1 MSKTVMGVDFGA
13 SEVTFAVCDP
23 GAIRRLEVEPLP
35 DNLLRDRRVVSP
47 EAMSDFLRQ
56 TAAKHHLNVRSCAVS
71 LPPTVAFTRRT
82 TMPAM
87 TVDQLR
93 LNLPYEFRD
102 FISQEKDKYVYD
114 YALLQMD
121 RDEAGKPVQLELMA
135 AAALKAD
142 LRAYIEIFRQAGF
155 RLVIAAPEEFAWSN
169 LIRRYEQVH
178 PDHAGQEHCII
189 DLGHT
194 ATRVFIFTGPRFE
207 VTRVLEYG
215 GAMIDAAIAEEF
227 HVDEHLARTY
237 KLTDYEGALN
247 RNVSQNIY
255 GTLSVEIMRAV
266 NFYGYNTPGSAL
278 RTAWVCGGGVR
289 NTPLMAQLSQ
299 TLNLELLPISGLLP
313 PGCEEDENRIFSPT
327 AVGITQQ

>member
-1 MSKTVMGVDFGA
+1 MSKPIMGVDIGA
-13 SEVTFAVCDP
+13 SEVKFAVCEQ
-23 GAIRRLEVEPLP
+23 GVIRHLVSEPLP
-35 DNLLRDRRVVSP
+35 DNLLRDRRIVSP
-47 EAMSDFLRQ
+47 EAMSGFLRQ

-82 TMPAM
+82 VMPAM

-121 RDEAGKPVQLELMA
+121 RDETGKPVQMELMA
-135 AAALKAD
+135 AAALKSD
-142 LRAYIEIFRQAGF
+142 LGTYTELFRQAGF
-155 RLVIAAPEEFAWSN
+155 RLITAAPEEFAWSN
-169 LIRRYEQVH
+169 LIRRYEQAS
-178 PDHAGQEHCII
+178 PERAGGEHCII

-215 GAMIDAAIAEEF
+215 GAMIDTAIAEEF

-237 KLTDYEGALN
+237 KRTNYEGALE
-247 RNVSQNIY
+247 RGVSQNIY
-255 GTLSVEIMRAV
+255 STLAVEIMRAV

-289 NTPLMAQLSQ
+289 NASLMAQLGQ
-299 TLNLELLPISGLLP
+299 TLNLNLLPVSGLLP
-313 PGCEEDENRIFSPT
+313 PGCEEDENLILSPA